1 MSLSKVTGHTDRP
14 GTPSSLQYRL
24 GTTASRGNSLTKRKL
39 FEVGH
44 FSFPDCR
51 TPGPQRR
58 RPGPTACSGFCWHFP
73 MSPGSP
79 PAELQAQSGPRPR
92 GPGAPQHCRAAPP
105 TPNGPSP
112 ARAAVGSACVL
123 GPGLRQRCS
132 GRWLLVRRKGPR
144 VNRSCFP
151 LSSHCFAGSC
161 GQK

>member
-1 MSLSKVTGHTDRP
+1 MGFQGHWSSVLVQSHRTYRSPWDSLF
-14 GTPSSLQYRL
+14 PSVQAADNGL
-24 GTTASRGNSLTKRKL
+24 SRELTKRKL

-92 GPGAPQHCRAAPP
+92 GPAALPSGAPNPQRPQPRPCCCGLGLRPGPRSPP
-105 TPNGPSP
+105 
-112 ARAAVGSACVL
+112 ALLWEVAVG
-123 GPGLRQRCS
+123 
-132 GRWLLVRRKGPR
+132 
-144 VNRSCFP
+144 
-151 LSSHCFAGSC
+151 
-161 GQK
+161 

>member
-24 GTTASRGNSLTKRKL
+24 RTTASRGNSRNGNCSRWGTFPSLTAGLRVHRDGGRAPL
-39 FEVGH
+39 PAAAFAGT
-44 FSFPDCR
+44 SRCLR
-51 TPGPQRR
+51 GLLQLSS
-58 RPGPTACSGFCWHFP
+58 RPRAG
-73 MSPGSP
+73 
-79 PAELQAQSGPRPR
+79 R